1 MSPPNWE
8 KRKLS
13 SSDQPAIGLC
23 TLSTE
28 EEARNDISEASV
40 DFSMSTSTSFTC

>member
-8 KRKLS
+8 KKKLS

-23 TLSTE
+23 TPSTE
-28 EEARNDISEASV
+28 EEARNAISDASV
-40 DFSMSTSTSFTC
+40 DLSVSTSTSFTC